1 VRCVRCW
8 TRQDTG
14 RAHRTMGKGPR
25 TGLLQHPS
33 FLCLWAGQS
42 ISLLGSRVTMIAL
55 PLTAVYA
62 LHATAFEMGILT
74 AAGPLAY
81 LLVGLPAGAWVDRL
95 PRRPVM
101 IVADLGR
108 AILLASIPI
117 AASLGLLS
125 LAQLSL
131 VALLVGV
138 LTVFFDV
145 AYQSLLPSVVCTDQL
160 LEANSKLQVSDS
172 VTQVA
177 GPGVGG
183 GLVQLLGA
191 PVAIAADAVSFVLS
205 ALSLA
210 LVQAREA
217 APSGQESRHLGRE
230 IQVGVATVLRTPSL
244 RAIAGAG
251 VTFNLFDNVL
261 LAVYVL
267 YMTGTLHFPST
278 LVGLIF
284 GLGGMGGL
292 VGATV
297 AERAT
302 ARFGHRRIMLGGIGI
317 AATGELTIA
326 GARDPILAAVIILLV
341 AETMVELGG
350 TLYAIDATSFCQ
362 ATVPGSLQGRVTA
375 TMRVISWG
383 VGSLGALAGGVLGE
397 AIGVRPTVLI
407 AGIGTLFSIL
417 WLFVGAAVDWQPPRQ
432 VTY

>member
-1 VRCVRCW
+1 
-8 TRQDTG
+8 
-14 RAHRTMGKGPR
+14 MGKGPR
-25 TGLLQHPS
+25 TGLRWHPS
-33 FLCLWAGQS
+33 FLRLWAGQS

-55 PLTAVYA
+55 PLTAVSV
-62 LHATAFEMGILT
+62 LHATTFEMGILT

-117 AASLGLLS
+117 ASILGVLS
-125 LAQLSL
+125 MAQLSL

-145 AYQSLLPSVVCTDQL
+145 AYQSLLPLVVRTDQL

-191 PVAIAADAVSFVLS
+191 PVAIAADAVSFVIS
-205 ALSLA
+205 AVSLV

-217 APSGQESRHLGRE
+217 APSGQESRHLGRA

-244 RAIAGAG
+244 GALAGVG
-251 VTFNLFDNVL
+251 VTFYLFDNVL

-267 YMTGTLHFPST
+267 YMTRTLHFASAQ
-278 LVGLIF
+278 VGVIF
-284 GLGGMGGL
+284 GLGGVGGL
-292 VGATV
+292 VGATI
-297 AERAT
+297 AE
-302 ARFGHRRIMLGGIGI
+302 
-317 AATGELTIA
+317 
-326 GARDPILAAVIILLV
+326 
-341 AETMVELGG
+341 
-350 TLYAIDATSFCQ
+350 
-362 ATVPGSLQGRVTA
+362 RVTA
-375 TMRVISWG
+375 RLGTD
-383 VGSLGALAGGVLGE
+383 GSCSEG
-397 AIGVRPTVLI
+397 
-407 AGIGTLFSIL
+407 
-417 WLFVGAAVDWQPPRQ
+417 
-432 VTY
+432 

>member
-1 VRCVRCW
+1 M
-8 TRQDTG
+8 DKG
-14 RAHRTMGKGPR
+14 RR
-25 TGLLQHPS
+25 TGLRWHPS
-33 FLCLWAGQS
+33 FLRLWASQS
-42 ISLLGSRVTMIAL
+42 ISLLGSRVTMTAL

-117 AASLGLLS
+117 ASIVGLLS
-125 LAQLSL
+125 MAQLFL

-145 AYQSLLPSVVCTDQL
+145 AYQSLLPSVVRADQL
-160 LEANSKLQVSDS
+160 VEANSKLRVSES

-183 GLVQLLGA
+183 GLVQILGA

-205 ALSLA
+205 ALSLV
-210 LVQAREA
+210 LVRAREA

-230 IQVGVATVLRTPSL
+230 IQTGVATVLRTPSL
-244 RAIAGAG
+244 GALAGAG

-261 LAVYVL
+261 MAVYVL
-267 YMTGTLHFPST
+267 YMTRTLHFPST
-278 LVGLIF
+278 LVGLVF
-284 GLGGMGGL
+284 GLGGIGGL
-292 VGATV
+292 VGATI
-297 AERAT
+297 AERVT
-302 ARFGHRRIMLGGIGI
+302 TRFGHRRVMLAGI
-317 AATGELTIA
+317 AISAAGEFTIA
-326 GARDPILAAVIILLV
+326 GARDPILVAVIILLT
-341 AETMVELGG
+341 AETMVEFGG
-350 TLYAIDATSFCQ
+350 TLYGIDAASFCQ

-383 VGSLGALAGGVLGE
+383 VGSLGALAGGVLGG

-407 AGIGTLFSIL
+407 AGMGSLLSIL
-417 WLFVGAAVDWQPPRQ
+417 WLVRGHAVDWQPSTQ
-432 VTY
+432 VTHS

>member
-1 VRCVRCW
+1 
-8 TRQDTG
+8 
-14 RAHRTMGKGPR
+14 M
-25 TGLLQHPS
+25 
-33 FLCLWAGQS
+33 
-42 ISLLGSRVTMIAL
+42 
-55 PLTAVYA
+55 YA

-101 IVADLGR
+101 IVSDLGR

-117 AASLGLLS
+117 AAILGLLTM
-125 LAQLSL
+125 AQLSL

-138 LTVFFDV
+138 LAVFFDV
-145 AYQSLLPSVVCTDQL
+145 AYQSLLPSVVRSDQL
-160 LEANSKLQVSDS
+160 LEANSKLQVGES

-205 ALSLA
+205 AFSLA
-210 LVQAREA
+210 LVRAREP
-217 APSGQESRHLGRE
+217 APSGRESRNLGRE
-230 IQVGVATVLRTPSL
+230 IRVGVATVLRTPSL
-244 RAIAGAG
+244 GALAGASL
-251 VTFNLFDNVL
+251 TFHLFDNVL

-267 YMTGTLHFPST
+267 YMTRTLHFPST

-284 GLGGMGGL
+284 GLGGVGGL

-297 AERAT
+297 AERVT
-302 ARFGHRRIMLGGIGI
+302 TRFGHRRVMLGGIGI
-317 AATGELTIA
+317 AAAGELTIA
-326 GARDPILAAVIILLV
+326 GARDPILVAVIILLT
-341 AETMVELGG
+341 AETLVEFGG
-350 TLYAIDATSFCQ
+350 TLYGIDAASFRQ
-362 ATVPGSLQGRVTA
+362 ATVPGPLQGRVTA

-383 VGSLGALAGGVLGE
+383 VGSLGALAGGVLGG

-407 AGIGTLFSIL
+407 AGVGSLFSIL
-417 WLFVGAAVDWQPPRQ
+417 WLFLGAGVESLPGNGGPGASEGRGPCRRGTDGP
-432 VTY
+432 

>member
-1 VRCVRCW
+1 
-8 TRQDTG
+8 
-14 RAHRTMGKGPR
+14 MGKGLR
-25 TGLLQHPS
+25 TGLRWHPP
-33 FLCLWAGQS
+33 FLRLWAGQS

-108 AILLASIPI
+108 AILLGSIPI
-117 AASLGLLS
+117 ASILGVLS
-125 LAQLSL
+125 MGQLYL

-145 AYQSLLPSVVCTDQL
+145 AYQSLLPSVVRTDQL

-191 PVAIAADAVSFVLS
+191 PVAIAADAASFVLS
-205 ALSLA
+205 ALSL
-210 LVQAREA
+210 VFVRAREP
-217 APSGQESRHLGRE
+217 APSGQERWNFWRE
-230 IQVGVATVLRTPSL
+230 IGVGWATVLRTPSL
-244 RAIAGAG
+244 RALAGAG
-251 VTFNLFDNVL
+251 VTFNLFDNIL
-261 LAVYVL
+261 MAVYVL
-267 YMTGTLHFPST
+267 YMTRTLHFQGP

-284 GLGGMGGL
+284 GLGGVGGL
-292 VGATV
+292 VGAAIT
-297 AERAT
+297 ERVT
-302 ARFGHRRIMLGGIGI
+302 TRFGHWRVMLGGIGI
-317 AATGELTIA
+317 AAAGELTIA
-326 GARDPILAAVIILLV
+326 GARDPLLIAVMILLI
-341 AETMVELGG
+341 AETLVEFGD
-350 TLYAIDATSFCQ
+350 TLYGIDAASFRQ
-362 ATVPGSLQGRVTA
+362 ATVPASVQGRVTA
-375 TMRVISWG
+375 TMRVVSWG
-383 VGSLGALAGGVLGE
+383 VGSLGALVGGALGG
-397 AIGVRPTVLI
+397 AIGLRPTVLI

-417 WLFVGAAVDWQPPRQ
+417 WLFPGTVVEWQPSTP
-432 VTY
+432 VTR

>member
-1 VRCVRCW
+1 
-8 TRQDTG
+8 
-14 RAHRTMGKGPR
+14 MGEGPR
-25 TGLLQHPS
+25 TGLRRHPS
-33 FLCLWAGQS
+33 FLRLWAGQS

-62 LHATAFEMGILT
+62 LHATAFEMGIVT

-81 LLVGLPAGAWVDRL
+81 LLVGLPAGALVERL
-95 PRRPVM
+95 PRRLVM

-117 AASLGLLS
+117 AAILGLLS
-125 LAQLSL
+125 MAQLFL

-145 AYQSLLPSVVCTDQL
+145 AYQSLLPSVVRTDQL
-160 LEANSKLQVSDS
+160 LEANSKLQISDS

-183 GLVQLLGA
+183 GLVQIVGA
-191 PVAIAADAVSFVLS
+191 PMAIAADAVSFVLS

-217 APSGQESRHLGRE
+217 APSGPESRHLGRE
-230 IQVGVATVLRTPSL
+230 IQLGVATVLRTPSL
-244 RAIAGAG
+244 GALAGAG
-251 VTFNLFDNVL
+251 LTFNLFDNVL

-267 YMTGTLHFPST
+267 YMTGTLHFPGA
-278 LVGLIF
+278 LVGVIF
-284 GLGGMGGL
+284 GLGGVGGL
-292 VGATV
+292 LGATI
-297 AERAT
+297 AERVT
-302 ARFGHRRIMLGGIGI
+302 ARFGHRRVMLGGIGI
-317 AATGELTIA
+317 SAAGELTIA
-326 GARDPILAAVIILLV
+326 GARDPILVAVIILLV
-341 AETMVELGG
+341 AETMVEFGG
-350 TLYAIDATSFCQ
+350 TLYGIDAASFRQ
-362 ATVPGSLQGRVTA
+362 AIVPASLQGRVAA

-407 AGIGTLFSIL
+407 AGMGTLFSIF
-417 WLFVGAAVDWQPPRQ
+417 WLFLGAAVDWQPSTQ
-432 VTY
+432 VTH